1 MPDRI
6 YSFERPER
14 FVVGTVG
21 QPGERTFFLQVSR
34 RGETISVSLEKEQVA
49 ALAEGVDTLLRE
61 AGQVAPAPAELYAD
75 RAPLDAPVVEEFRVG
90 DMSVAWTGDEVVME
104 AAALELVD
112 ESEVADEAEVAE
124 LQAATEDGPDL
135 ETLAD
140 ALQDGPTDADI
151 EAELAAITDEEDE
164 EPGALLRV
172 ALAPEAARAFVQ
184 RAQLIVSAGRKPC
197 IWCGRPLDADRH
209 VCPRMN

>member
-61 AGQVAPAPAELYAD
+61 AGQVAPAPAEIYAD

-104 AAALELVD
+104 AAALEP
-112 ESEVADEAEVAE
+112 ADETELTDEAAIAEADDE
-124 LQAATEDGPDL
+124 PDL
-135 ETLAD
+135 ETLA
-140 ALQDGPTDADI
+140 ATLQDGPTDEDL
-151 EAELAAITDEEDE
+151 EAELALITEDEDE

-172 ALAPEAARAFVQ
+172 ALAPDAARAFVQ

-197 IWCGRPLDADRH
+197 IWCGRPLSPDRH
-209 VCPRMN
+209 ICPRMN